1 MLAEESNMHQS
12 LAAKF
17 YHPLEDAS
25 AHQDWVTKDLNF
37 SDQIFLMSGNSVS
50 VQSVPNNNYCL

>member
-1 MLAEESNMHQS
+1 MLAEESNTHRS
-12 LAAKF
+12 LAAKL

-37 SDQIFLMSGNSVS
+37 SDQIFLMSGNCVSESVL
-50 VQSVPNNNYCL
+50 NNNYCL